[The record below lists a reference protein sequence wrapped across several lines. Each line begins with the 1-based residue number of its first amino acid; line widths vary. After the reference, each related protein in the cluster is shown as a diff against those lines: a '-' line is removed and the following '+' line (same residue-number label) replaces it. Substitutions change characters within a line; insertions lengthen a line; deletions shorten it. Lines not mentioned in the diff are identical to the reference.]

1 MAARKFNSPHHS
13 AFMPSLGIRL
23 FLLMILSIGLQYL
36 DNRDNYLDPVRQSIG
51 ATIYPAQVVVDA
63 PVSAWRWMGE
73 TTSSRKELQTENNR
87 LKSASLLTQARLQRF
102 AILEAENNRLRAMLD
117 ARTRVGQQV
126 RVAEVLSVNSNP
138 FRHVIVIDKGKNDGV
153 YDGQALADAEGI
165 IGQILETGIASSQCL
180 LISDPRHDLPVEVN
194 RNGLR
199 TIARGTGD
207 FDTLNLPF
215 ITNNADIQPGDLLV
229 TSGMGGIFPE
239 GYPVATV
246 NTVQRLPQQPFAN
259 VTATPKANLNQV
271 REIMLILT
279 SPDNTTN
286 LITIETS
293 NKER

>member
-1 MAARKFNSPHHS
+1 
-13 AFMPSLGIRL
+13 MPSLGVRL
-23 FLLMILSIGLQYL
+23 LLLMTLSIGLQYI
-36 DNRDNYLDPVRQSIG
+36 DNRDNYLDTIRQSIG
-51 ATIYPAQVVVDA
+51 VAIYPVQVVVDA
-63 PVSAWRWMGE
+63 PISAWRWIAE
-73 TTSSRKELQTENNR
+73 TTSSRQELRSENDR
-87 LKSASLLTQARLQRF
+87 LKSTSLLTQARLQRF

-138 FRHVIVIDKGKNDGV
+138 FRHVIVIDKGTNDGV

-165 IGQILETGIASSQCL
+165 IGQIVETGIASSQCL
-180 LISDPRHDLPVEVN
+180 LISDPGHDLPVEVN

-199 TIARGTGD
+199 TIARGTGN
-207 FDTLNLPF
+207 FNTLNLPF

-271 REIMLILT
+271 REIMLILPSPT
-279 SPDNTTN
+279 SITN
-286 LITIETS
+286 QITIETS
-293 NKER
+293 DKER

>member
-1 MAARKFNSPHHS
+1 
-13 AFMPSLGIRL
+13 
-23 FLLMILSIGLQYL
+23 MILSIGLQYL
-36 DNRDNYLDPVRQSIG
+36 DNRDNYLDAVRQSIG
-51 ATIYPAQVVVDA
+51 VAIYPVQVVVDA
-63 PVSAWRWMGE
+63 PVSAWRWMTE
-73 TTSSRKELQTENNR
+73 ATSSRKELQSENNR

-117 ARTRVGQQV
+117 ARARVGQQV

-138 FRHVIVIDKGKNDGV
+138 FRHVIVIDKGTNDGV

-165 IGQILETGIASSQCL
+165 IGQIVETGIASSQCL

-279 SPDNTTN
+279 SPNNTTN
-286 LITIETS
+286 HITIGTS
-293 NKER
+293 DKER